1 MRSAVVTEIAG
12 TRAIDV
18 EGEQVLSRRAS
29 GTRSV
34 HLFLGDVEYVVE
46 AIAPPADFALVE
58 ERVMTP
64 LLDSLEVS
72 GEVTED
78 AG

>member
-1 MRSAVVTEIAG
+1 MI
-12 TRAIDV
+12 
-18 EGEQVLSRRAS
+18 EG
-29 GTRSV
+29 
-34 HLFLGDVEYVVE
+34 
-46 AIAPPADFALVE
+46 IAPPADFPLVE

-64 LLDSLEVS
+64 LLDSLELT